1 MQEAGDNLK
10 EENHVCR
17 EGRTNDNRVRI
28 FVRILCK
35 WLKSL
40 IDINIDTQ
48 VS

>member
-1 MQEAGDNLK
+1 M
-10 EENHVCR
+10 
-17 EGRTNDNRVRI
+17 EGRKHTHAEKEDLTTIVVRV
-28 FVRILCK
+28 FVRFLCK